1 CNNLTILTGL
11 PVNTQNL
18 SVINC
23 EKLQITDIPSTV
35 KNLHIE
41 LTDSPFIHII
51 PEGIECLT
59 VCRCHISGV
68 PESVRYLE
76 IKGSATDSI
85 KNVPNG
91 LSSLSINSYNPE
103 NQARIDNLI
112 SPSLQTLSLTGCSNI
127 ILPEILPESVT
138 SVTIHAEQKTTWNIG
153 VEGMPDGLDLDLQ
166 NVLLSPDVVKAK
178 NITFQGNAL
187 DVALHFREGDIVYGL
202 SSPREKLVNSI
213 KLVNDFSKK
222 DIITQNTLT
231 NAVWDPRTPR
241 KYKQDPLIKRAL
253 NEHERGIK
261 FKQHLKSHNNYN
273 VTMADLCV
281 YNRDKL
287 WAKTSKAGLEFQ
299 TLTRNKTVIFCADEI
314 VNSLKLIANKSDG
327 YGQSITASELRWIYR
342 NKDND
347 QIMKNIKF
355 YLRGKEIPA
364 EKILGAP
371 EWKDYKPKYSG
382 ATYKYS

>member
-1 CNNLTILTGL
+1 L